1 MTVAA
6 HFRRLQPL
14 RSRTRI
20 ATFLRAI
27 RAAHGRA
34 RALQRPR
41 SMSTVILTA
50 THSHPAL
57 HELVRLVRDELGR
70 AGEDDVRSFE
80 LGEIALGSCRG
91 ELDCGRV
98 GRELCELEEAEQ
110 QLVEAIH
117 DAHNLV
123 LVDEVTFGGHG
134 SVLKQALDR
143 LLCMLLPC
151 LARRVTITQHGVRF
165 ERPFAM
171 FAVGFAAS
179 RNVPMADTF
188 RSLADANALNFVA
201 PHVGSDVFVATEQA
215 LWPEQLGRMF
225 DAAHAAGD
233 DSLARAS
240 SRSELVQLARADTRA
255 ALPAPR
261 SAALLVGTAKQ
272 GAAST
277 SECLARA
284 SAERL
289 SGAGLRVHVHH
300 AAELAHDARLAE
312 RALHELC
319 TADLLQLVTPLYVDA
334 LPGPATRVL
343 EQLAHMRAR
352 SVPPARFSMVV
363 QSGSPEPE
371 HNRHAVAI
379 ARHFAAS
386 AGYHWSGA
394 LVLGGAG
401 VIDRQLALDAQ
412 PGSVDHVRRG
422 LDLACAA
429 LARGG
434 VIEGAAIQAALR
446 TPFPTGMARS
456 TGQLGF
462 RLSALEGALGRGTLR
477 DKPVDGP
484 RPPTRRGAKR
494 ARANA

>member
-1 MTVAA
+1 
-6 HFRRLQPL
+6 
-14 RSRTRI
+14 
-20 ATFLRAI
+20 
-27 RAAHGRA
+27 
-34 RALQRPR
+34 
-41 SMSTVILTA
+41 MSTVILTA
-50 THSHPAL
+50 THSHPGL

-70 AGEDDVRSFE
+70 AGEDDVRRFE
-80 LGEIALGSCRG
+80 LSESSLGPCRG
-91 ELDCGRV
+91 ELDCALAGPSACS
-98 GRELCELEEAEQ
+98 LDEAEQ
-110 QLVEAIH
+110 QMLQAIH

-134 SVLKQALDR
+134 AVLKQSLDR
-143 LLCMLLPC
+143 LLCRLLP
-151 LARRVTITQHGVRF
+151 LIERRVTVTHHGVRF

-171 FAVGFAAS
+171 FAIGFSAS

-215 LWPEQLGRMF
+215 RWTEQLGRMF
-225 DAAHAAGD
+225 DAAHAPGEE
-233 DSLARAS
+233 SLARAS
-240 SRSELVQLARADTRA
+240 ARSELVQLARADTRA

-261 SAALLVGTAKQ
+261 SAAVLVGTAKH
-272 GAAST
+272 GAVSI

-284 SAERL
+284 SVQRL
-289 SGAGLRVHVHH
+289 SGAGLRVSVHR
-300 AAELAHDARLAE
+300 ATELAHDEAHAAQALRELA
-312 RALHELC
+312 

-334 LPGPATRVL
+334 LPGPATLVL
-343 EQLAHMRAR
+343 EQLARMRAR

-394 LVLGGAG
+394 LVLAGAG
-401 VIDRQLALDAQ
+401 VIDAALALDAQ
-412 PGSVDHVRRG
+412 PGPVQHVRRG

-434 VIEGAAIQAALR
+434 VIEGSAIQAALR
-446 TPFPTGMARS
+446 TPLPDGLARS
-456 TGQLGF
+456 TSQLGF
-462 RLSALEGALGRGTLR
+462 RLGSLKSSLIRSAPHV
-477 DKPVDGP
+477 KPHDGP
-484 RPPTRRGAKR
+484 HSPTRRGAKR